1 MPSSVSARSF
11 SRFERCLA
19 TVSAVIAVVVPST
32 KLQTTGGSGDVWG
45 TGNHTG
51 STLRNDH
58 PDRCIS
64 TRPTGA
70 ARPYAAEVADDDVG
84 GLWDPDRRALTI
96 GLLLTITLVATEALA
111 VATVMPEVRA
121 DLGGYALY
129 GWVFSGFFLA
139 SIVGI

>member
-1 MPSSVSARSF
+1 MV
-11 SRFERCLA
+11 
-19 TVSAVIAVVVPST
+19 
-32 KLQTTGGSGDVWG
+32 
-45 TGNHTG
+45 
-51 STLRNDH
+51 
-58 PDRCIS
+58 
-64 TRPTGA
+64 
-70 ARPYAAEVADDDVG
+70 AEDDVG

-139 SIVGI
+139 SIVGIVVGGRAADRIGLAQPFLGGRFDKLGKDAAAGMSRELNELATARTADGGTAA